1 MRAFV
6 TYDELKGLGAE
17 VETRQLI
24 KEASS
29 RVGKTVFLSHS
40 SADDDILPGALRVL
54 EGHGGRVYVDKK
66 DPALKEME
74 IFDIAERLRTTVG
87 LCKRFVLLV
96 TPKTRTVGGSPGN
109 SVSVMRR
116 IHPPMLRFFRRLR
129 APTNKHGRNR
139 SIWAFISV
147 LFGGISPM
155 KKRISGLFL
164 ITERTLDGSW
174 RIGSDHNSKEQNKQ

>member
-6 TYDELKGLGAE
+6 TYDELKGFGAE

-29 RVGKTVFLSHS
+29 RSGKTVFLSHS

-74 IFDIAERLRTTVG
+74 IFDIAERLRSTVG

-96 TPKTRTVGGSPGN
+96 TPKTKDSRWIPWELGLGDARNTPASVALFPSAETAYEQTWSEQEYLGLYQRIIWGNFSDEEKNQWIVLNHRENTGRKLSEWLGS
-109 SVSVMRR
+109 
-116 IHPPMLRFFRRLR
+116 
-129 APTNKHGRNR
+129 
-139 SIWAFISV
+139 
-147 LFGGISPM
+147 
-155 KKRISGLFL
+155 
-164 ITERTLDGSW
+164 
-174 RIGSDHNSKEQNKQ
+174 